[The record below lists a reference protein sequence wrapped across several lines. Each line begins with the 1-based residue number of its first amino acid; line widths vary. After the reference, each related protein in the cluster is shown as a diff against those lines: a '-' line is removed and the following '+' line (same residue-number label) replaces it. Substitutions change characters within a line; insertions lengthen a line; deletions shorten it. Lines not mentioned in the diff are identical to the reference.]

1 MGFAGCVGDGGG
13 DVVFLFFR
21 GLLSPFLKCGRLRE
35 IKKRLL
41 RLSEKTSIT
50 RVTTSVRFRAHAG
63 KPWEVRCDTSTL

>member
-1 MGFAGCVGDGGG
+1 MVTATPYLWKKNINSSWWEGTGVG
-13 DVVFLFFR
+13 
-21 GLLSPFLKCGRLRE
+21 E

-50 RVTTSVRFRAHAG
+50 RVTTSVRFRARAG